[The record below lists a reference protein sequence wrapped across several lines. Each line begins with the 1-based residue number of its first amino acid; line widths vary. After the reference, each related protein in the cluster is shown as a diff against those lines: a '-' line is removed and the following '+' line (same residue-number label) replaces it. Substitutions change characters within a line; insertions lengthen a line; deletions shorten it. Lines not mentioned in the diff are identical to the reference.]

1 MKSEKNNNLRQSMHQ
16 FNHVDGKISS
26 IMIYI
31 VVVLNLVYND

>member
-1 MKSEKNNNLRQSMHQ
+1 MTAENNYNLRQLMHQ
-16 FNHVDGKISS
+16 FNHIDGKFSS